1 MTTPS
6 LDECVVLEKGVKY
19 WRKTCTYRQPKAWH
33 ANQAFMMDTSDSAL
47 VAQVLS
53 GHRDAFGTLVDRYQ
67 NQMLAYVKYMGFGE
81 SEACDVVQDAFV
93 RAFRHL
99 GRCGEPDRFAGWLFK
114 IVSNLCRTAGS
125 RNSRRRL
132 ESLEA
137 SGSTL
142 VSELPGPDDQMEANW
157 AKERVRAALD
167 TVPSDQREALVLM
180 YLQDHSV
187 KEIEELTGASRSA
200 IKMRLKRG
208 RDALKRELEPLFLE
222 VHES

>member
-1 MTTPS
+1 MT
-6 LDECVVLEKGVKY
+6 
-19 WRKTCTYRQPKAWH
+19 
-33 ANQAFMMDTSDSAL
+33 DTSDSAL

-53 GHRDAFGTLVDRYQ
+53 GHRDAFGTLVERYQ
-67 NQMLAYVKYMGFGE
+67 DQMLTYVRHMGFGE
-81 SEACDVVQDAFV
+81 AEACDLVQDAFV

-125 RNSRRRL
+125 RNSRRRS
-132 ESLEA
+132 ESLE
-137 SGSTL
+137 SHRSTL
-142 VSELPGPDDQMEANW
+142 ASELPGPDDQLEANW
-157 AKERVRAALD
+157 AKERVHAALD

-180 YLQDHSV
+180 YLQGHSV

-208 RDALKRELEPLFLE
+208 REALKRELEPLFSE
-222 VHES
+222 VQES